1 MSSRPQL
8 SLSQAVLGLS
18 LFASIALPI
27 TRDGLSLIDVFL
39 RMAAESP
46 IAAIAFLIMFASPQ
60 LFGLAVAVAR
70 LVRDESI
77 ALALVQIPVAILQ
90 AMTVLFGM
98 SLINNPR
105 AVAPMALAGFALV
118 SALYYLY
125 TSAEAAAAD
134 RPLPLRWYVR
144 WGALLVAGL
153 GMWLRLQAL
162 GSLRLGVALDVAVV
176 TAALLL
182 VSTVPRRRAVD

>member
-1 MSSRPQL
+1 MPSGPQIP
-8 SLSQAVLGLS
+8 LSQAVLGLS
-18 LFASIALPI
+18 LFATIALPF
-27 TRDGLSLIDVFL
+27 TRDGLSLLDVFL
-39 RMAAESP
+39 RMAQESP
-46 IAAIAFLIMFASPQ
+46 LGALAFLIMFASPQ

-70 LVRDESI
+70 LLRDESI

-90 AMTVLFGM
+90 AMLVLFGM
-98 SLINNPR
+98 SLINAPR
-105 AVAPMALAGFALV
+105 AVAPVALAGFAFV
-118 SALYYLY
+118 SAMFYLY
-125 TSAEAAAAD
+125 SSSEAAAAD
-134 RPLPLRWYVR
+134 RPLSLRWYVR
-144 WGALLVAGL
+144 WGALLVVGA

>member
-1 MSSRPQL
+1 MSSGPQL
-8 SLSQAVLGLS
+8 PLSQAVLGLS

-27 TRDGLSLIDVFL
+27 TRDGLSLLDVFL
-39 RMAAESP
+39 RLAAESP
-46 IAAIAFLIMFASPQ
+46 LGALAFLIMFASPQ
-60 LFGLAVAVAR
+60 LFGLAVALTR

-90 AMTVLFGM
+90 AMIVLFGM
-98 SLINNPR
+98 SLINAPK
-105 AVAPMALAGFALV
+105 AVAPFALAGFALV

-125 TSAEAAAAD
+125 TSSEAAAAD
-134 RPLPLRWYVR
+134 RPLPLRWYIR

-153 GMWLRLQAL
+153 GMWLRLQSL

-176 TAALLL
+176 TAVLL
-182 VSTVPRRRAVD
+182 VASTVPRRPAIA

>member
-1 MSSRPQL
+1 
-8 SLSQAVLGLS
+8 
-18 LFASIALPI
+18 IALPF
-27 TRDGLSLIDVFL
+27 TRDGLSLLDVFL
-39 RMAAESP
+39 R
-46 IAAIAFLIMFASPQ
+46 IAADSPLAGLAFLIMFAAPQ

-98 SLINNPR
+98 SLINNPK
-105 AVAPMALAGFALV
+105 AVAPLALAGFALV

-125 TSAEAAAAD
+125 TSSEAAAAD
-134 RPLPLRWYVR
+134 RPLRLRWYIR

-176 TAALLL
+176 TAVLLL
-182 VSTVPRRRAVD
+182 ASTAPRRPAIA

>member
-1 MSSRPQL
+1 MSPGPQL
-8 SLSQAVLGLS
+8 PLSQAVLGLS

-27 TRDGLSLIDVFL
+27 TRDGLSLLDVFL
-39 RMAAESP
+39 RLAAESP
-46 IAAIAFLIMFASPQ
+46 LGALAFLIMFASPQ
-60 LFGLAVAVAR
+60 LFGLAVAIAR

-98 SLINNPR
+98 SLINAPT
-105 AVAPMALAGFALV
+105 AVAPLALAGFALV

-125 TSAEAAAAD
+125 TSGEAAAAD

-153 GMWLRLQAL
+153 GMWLRLQTL
-162 GSLRLGVALDVAVV
+162 GSLQLGLAIDVAIG

-182 VSTVPRRRAVD
+182 VSTASQPRVTA